1 MYLAFTIRR
10 LSVLQ
15 RQQPRELS
23 SDRVAA
29 RAHHC
34 VSNTMQS
41 VGRAAA
47 PDRSKR
53 IAVTLEIVCG
63 TEQTHPRTARIHDLR
78 DREDRIGKRPSGN
91 DLMHDSTPD
100 RRASKPPL

>member
-15 RQQPRELS
+15 RQQPRLLS
-23 SDRVAA
+23 SDSVAA
-29 RAHHC
+29 CAHHC
-34 VSNTMQS
+34 VSSTTQS
-41 VGRAAA
+41 VELAAA
-47 PDRSKR
+47 PDRSER
-53 IAVTLEIVCG
+53 IAVTLEVVCG

-78 DREDRIGKRPSGN
+78 DKEDRIGKRPSGN
-91 DLMHDSTPD
+91 DLMHDAAPD